1 MKKTKA
7 GEAKKSELVQSEESI
22 SKAGD
27 NSKEKKASPPKRP
40 MWAGSISIG
49 LINVP
54 VKLYPMI
61 YDRGIKFHFLHKPDS
76 HPLRYEK
83 ICTKDGQIVPWS
95 EVVKGY
101 AVAKNQYIVFEKEE
115 LDAVKP
121 ESDRRIRID
130 KFVDYFS
137 VDPIYF
143 YSSYILMPDKSS
155 DAYNLLFT
163 VLNAMGKAGVGRI
176 TLRTKEYPAL
186 IHAYKGALVLTT
198 MRYAY
203 DVVDPRAFEE
213 LRESKPSEK
222 NQVEIAKKIIADL
235 SGEFDITEYKD
246 TYQQKVEELI
256 QNRLKGI
263 TIVVEKP
270 PKEEVKEL
278 MAALQETL
286 KQLEKK

>member
-7 GEAKKSELVQSEESI
+7 SEAKKSELIQSKEPV
-22 SKAGD
+22 SKSGI
-27 NSKEKKASPPKRP
+27 NSKEKKASTPKRP
-40 MWAGSISIG
+40 MWSGSISIG

-61 YDRGIKFHFLHKPDS
+61 FDRGIKFHFLHKPDS

-83 ICTKDGQIVPWS
+83 ICTKDGQVVPWS

-115 LDAVKP
+115 LDAVRP

-163 VLNAMGKAGVGRI
+163 VLNALGKAGVGRI

-198 MRYAY
+198 MRYTY
-203 DVVDPRAFEE
+203 DVVDPHAFEE

-256 QNRLKGI
+256 QNKLKGI

>member
-1 MKKTKA
+1 
-7 GEAKKSELVQSEESI
+7 
-22 SKAGD
+22 
-27 NSKEKKASPPKRP
+27 

-61 YDRGIKFHFLHKPDS
+61 YDRGIKFHFLHKTDS

-83 ICTKDGQIVPWS
+83 ICTKDGQVVPWS

-101 AVAKNQYIVFEKEE
+101 AVAKNQYVVFEKEE
-115 LDAVKP
+115 FDAVKP

-137 VDPIYF
+137 VDPVYF

-155 DAYNLLFT
+155 DAYSLLFT
-163 VLNAMGKAGVGRI
+163 VLKTMGKAGVGRI

-203 DVVDPRAFEE
+203 DVVDPHGFEE
-213 LRESKPSEK
+213 LREFKASEN

-256 QNRLKGI
+256 QKKLKGI
-263 TIVVEKP
+263 TVVVEKP